1 MKYKSVLTYGTFDM
15 FHIGHLNLINRIKE
29 LGSHVVIGVSTD
41 EFNQEKGKKCVIPYA
56 QRAAIVKA
64 ISGVDLV
71 IPESGWDQKRKDIQK
86 YDIDCFVMGHDWEGK
101 FDNLRDICE
110 VMYLPRTEGVSS
122 TEIKEMLKGFSP
134 TFKKDID
141 NMFSIL
147 ESIKNELS

>member
-1 MKYKSVLTYGTFDM
+1 MKHKTVLTYGTFDM

-29 LGSHVVIGVSTD
+29 LGSTVIIGVSTD
-41 EFNQEKGKKCVIPYA
+41 EFNQEKGKRCVIPYA
-56 QRAAIVKA
+56 QRAEIVQAIV
-64 ISGVDLV
+64 GVDLV
-71 IPESGWDQKRKDIQK
+71 IPENNWEQKRKDIEK
-86 YDIDCFVMGHDWEGK
+86 YSVDCFVMGNDWEGK
-101 FDNLRDICE
+101 FDNLLDLCE

-147 ESIKNELS
+147 ESIRNELS